1 MPIQVVCLHCGET
14 FSCYPSQRRQF
25 CSVACRTEHR
35 REAGAWEQR
44 VCKTCGKTFD
54 IAGARLA
61 EGGGTYC
68 SDSCRVAD
76 KAIPSRACPTCGE
89 NFISRHRSDY
99 CSKQC
104 AGVARRTREERRCRT
119 CGITFWEEP
128 SRVSTGRGIYCS
140 KACAFPG
147 PLERECEKCGAVFTA
162 SRSEVAKGWGRFCSN
177 ECRRTRVQRVCAT
190 CGEGIEVTLSK
201 LAGDAGKYCSVECR
215 GLARRNRIQRR
226 CAICGS
232 AFERPAS
239 TVERSAAM
247 YCSRDCLTVARR
259 ENPAEVERVR
269 KMQRD
274 HLASRAPTRPERVLY
289 SLLDELL
296 GEGAWASQY
305 HVFDKWTVDAAVP
318 SHRLIIQADGDYWH
332 GWDPETHHHPLVAR
346 NMRND
351 RRQDAYISKTDWT
364 SLRLWEHDL
373 LDRPEWC
380 AERIQAALANFSRPS
395 EATQA
400 TGPEQRVD
408 APVPNPR
415 ASAVTAADGPG

>member
-1 MPIQVVCLHCGET
+1 MPTLVVCVHCGEA

-25 CSVACRTEHR
+25 CSIDCRTEHR
-35 REAGAWEQR
+35 RQAGGWEKR
-44 VCKTCGKTFD
+44 VCRTCGKTFD
-54 IAGARLA
+54 IAGGRLA

-68 SDSCRVAD
+68 SDACRVSD

-89 NFISRHRSDY
+89 LFVSRHRSDY
-99 CSKQC
+99 CSKRC

-128 SRVSTGRGIYCS
+128 SRIAAGRGVYCS

-147 PLERECEKCGAVFTA
+147 PLERECEKCGARFAA

-177 ECRRTRVQRVCAT
+177 ECRRTRLQRICAT
-190 CGEGIEVTLSK
+190 CGAGIEVTLSK
-201 LAGDAGKYCSVECR
+201 LAGDAGKYCSVQCR
-215 GLARRNRIQRR
+215 GLARRNRVQRV
-226 CAICGS
+226 CAICGT

-247 YCSRDCLTVARR
+247 YCSRNCLTTARR
-259 ENPAEVERVR
+259 EGPVEVERVR
-269 KMQRD
+269 QMQRD
-274 HLASRAPTRPERVLY
+274 HLAARAPTRPERVLY

-305 HVFDKWTVDAAVP
+305 YIFDKWTVDAAVP

-332 GWDPETHHHPLVAR
+332 GWDPETHHHPLVAK

-351 RRQDAYISKTDWT
+351 RRQNAYISKTDWT

-373 LDRPEWC
+373 LSRPEWC
-380 AERIQAALANFSRPS
+380 VQQLQVALEKCSRASGRLEASVAERRA
-395 EATQA
+395 EASA
-400 TGPEQRVD
+400 FNPRSADAVDVD
-408 APVPNPR
+408 AP
-415 ASAVTAADGPG
+415 D